1 MPTGT
6 PTTAPALR
14 PPPRGV
20 GKLLLKAFLLTLPFS
35 AVVGSYLVLDPF
47 QVLYRYDAFATQV
60 IPNRDYVSTQLFV
73 SNYPRHPYQSFILG
87 NSRTL
92 AFTVRDWVHYTHDPL
107 SFHYDALA
115 ESLFGVLKKLQ
126 FLDNRGVGLKNVLI
140 ICDPQL
146 LAQTRDVDAHLFR
159 KDPRL
164 TGELPFRFQLS
175 FFRAYLARFFF
186 FHYWKLKVT
195 GRVTPGMEDLFNTRG
210 GSIAPVTNDMLLP
223 EVERQIATDSVGF
236 YAHNPAL
243 PPRPAHPL
251 VSKGVIGPEAKRQL
265 LAIRAILLRHHANY
279 HFVIS
284 PLYSQEALNPVDLTY
299 LVQTFGRQRIHNF
312 SGVNELTKYPGHYY
326 EASHYRPLVGRK
338 IMRLIYARD
347 SADIGPR
354 HGVTKLPHS
363 Y

>member
-1 MPTGT
+1 MPPVLTVS
-6 PTTAPALR
+6 ARR

-47 QVLYRYDAFATQV
+47 QVLYHYDAYATQV

-73 SNYPRHPYQSFILG
+73 DNYPQQRYQSFILG

-92 AFTVRDWVHYTHDPL
+92 AFTVHDWAKYTHDP
-107 SFHYDALA
+107 SGFHYDALA
-115 ESLFGVLKKLQ
+115 ESLFGVWKKLQ
-126 FLDNRGVGLKNVLI
+126 FLESQGAELKNVLI

-146 LAQTRDVDAHLFR
+146 LAQTRDIDSHLFR

-186 FHYWKLKVT
+186 FHYWKLKLT
-195 GRVTPGMEDLFNTRG
+195 GQVTPGMEDLFNTRG
-210 GSIAPVTNDMLLP
+210 GGIAPITNDMLLT
-223 EVERQIATDSVGF
+223 EVEQQIAADSVGF
-236 YAHNPAL
+236 YAHNPGL
-243 PPRPAHPL
+243 PPRPARPP
-251 VSKGVIGPEAKRQL
+251 VSPAVIGPEAKQQL
-265 LAIRAILLRHHANY
+265 AAIRTILARHHANY

-284 PLYSQEALNPVDLTY
+284 PLYSQEALNPADLAY
-299 LVQTFGRQRIHNF
+299 LVRTVGQAHIHNF
-312 SGVNELTKYPGHYY
+312 SGVNEFTSHPGYYY

-338 IMRLIYARD
+338 IMRLIYAQD
-347 SADIGPR
+347 STELGPGR
-354 HGVTKLPHS
+354 RAGN
-363 Y
+363 